1 MAKVFLTDNS
11 NDLYLNSSN
20 HLAIGIRDVEIA
32 AQLARNFIWTV
43 LGEVFTDTELGLD
56 YFGIVLSE
64 FTSLQDKLNELARV
78 LLTVPFVIK
87 VESIAYTQD
96 KKTGVITF
104 NPIIKT
110 TDGESVTLNDIRV
123 V

>member
-20 HLAIGIRDVEIA
+20 HLAIGTRDVEIA
-32 AQLARNFIWTV
+32 AQLARNFIWTF